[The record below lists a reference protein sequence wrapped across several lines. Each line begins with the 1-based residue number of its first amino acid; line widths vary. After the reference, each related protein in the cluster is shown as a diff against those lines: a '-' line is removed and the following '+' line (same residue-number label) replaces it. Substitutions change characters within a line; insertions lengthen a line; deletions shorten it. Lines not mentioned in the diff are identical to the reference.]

1 MNIIYNLNTTITY
14 YVLYFHFDLNY
25 TQNGAITVY
34 TLYSYN
40 IITKIII

>member
-1 MNIIYNLNTTITY
+1 MNIIYNLNTTIRY

-25 TQNGAITVY
+25 TKKSTNTVY

-40 IITKIII
+40 IISNK